1 MGFFK
6 NFIKNITKP
15 ETLVLAAV
23 TGGVGTFIGGAIG
36 SYSIATSV
44 AIRAATSAALTS
56 AASALAPKPEIPS
69 FADFTGDLQN
79 RTRIIKNPIEA
90 RRLVYGTTR
99 LSGVMAYAESTDNDK
114 YLHLVLMLASHEISA
129 INTIYINDEAVTL
142 DGSGNVTA
150 PAKYANLIRI
160 KKHLGADNQIA
171 DSDLVAESASWT
183 TAHRLRGIA
192 YVYVRLEYSVDAF
205 PNGIPNI
212 SAIVDGK
219 KVYDPRTATTAFS
232 NNPALCIRD
241 YLLDQRYGFRAT
253 TDEINDTAFSTAAD
267 ICDESISLA
276 AGGTESRYT
285 LDGTITTAAPPKQ
298 VLEGMLTACGGI
310 VTYSNGKFSI
320 KAAKYVSPTL
330 TLTEDDVI
338 APVSVQTRQSRR
350 DNYNAV
356 KGVFSPPDTN
366 YVPVDYPAFTSTTFQ
381 NEDGGQQQFLDY
393 DMIFTTS
400 SPMAQRLAK
409 IALFRNRQQV
419 TMDVTCNLAAFKLE
433 VGDTIQFTNSRFGF
447 SSKVFEVAEWQFGV
461 SSSVDSVVLSVSL
474 LLRELNSQVFDWDA
488 EETAF
493 LLDNTTLP
501 DPFTLTPPGVVA
513 TDELQIFNQ
522 KAVSVL
528 VIDVSSSSSYAN
540 QFEVQ
545 AKKSTATEYISLG
558 MSAGNRFELV
568 DVEDNVIYDVRARII
583 NTLGVRSAFSTAQ
596 HQVVGK
602 TAPPADVTDFS
613 VNIIETQA
621 HLSWTPVTD
630 LDLSHYIIRHARET
644 TGAEY
649 ANAITIAEKVSRP
662 ANTAIV
668 PAMTGTYFIKAVDK
682 LGNAS
687 TNSTSKVAII
697 EDIKGLN
704 VVETSTQSP
713 TFAGAKSSTVV
724 VDNKLIL
731 DTSINF
737 DDATGDFDDATGL
750 FDGGGGNVASSGTY
764 DFDNYIDL
772 GSVYTSRVTANVN
785 VIRAD
790 YVNTFDDA
798 EGLFDDRTGTF
809 DGDVQAFDD
818 TNVELF
824 IATTEDDPA
833 GTPTYTDFRKF
844 FVGDYKAR
852 AYKFQVK
859 LTTTDNATTP
869 EITQLSVKIDMPDR
883 VVSGA
888 DVSSGVGSKTITF
901 SPAYKSV
908 QGIGIAA
915 QDLQS
920 GDYYAITSKSATGF
934 TITFYNSSDAVIDRT
949 FDYVAKGYGELAA

>member
-1 MGFFK
+1 MGFFS
-6 NFIKNITKP
+6 NFVKTLTKP
-15 ETLVLAAV
+15 ETLILAVA
-23 TGGVGTFIGGAIG
+23 TGGASTFFSGAIAG
-36 SYSIATSV
+36 YSIATSV
-44 AIRAATSAALTS
+44 AIRAGISAALTS
-56 AASALAPKPEIPS
+56 AASALAPKPELPS
-69 FADFTGDLQN
+69 LADFTGDLQS
-79 RTRIIKNPIEA
+79 RTRIIKNPVEP

-99 LSGVMAYAESTDNDK
+99 LSGVMAFAESTDNDTN
-114 YLHLVLMLASHEISA
+114 LHLVLMLASHEIDA
-129 INTIYINDEAVTL
+129 ITTIYINDEAVTL

-160 KKHLGADNQIA
+160 KKHLGADDQLA
-171 DSDLVAESASWT
+171 DSDLVAESDSWT
-183 TAHRLRGIA
+183 SAHRLRGIA
-192 YVYVRLEYSVDAF
+192 YLYVRLKYSVDAF
-205 PNGIPNI
+205 PNGIPNV
-212 SAIVDGK
+212 SAIVRGK
-219 KVYDPRTATTAFS
+219 KVYDPRTATTAYS

-253 TDEINDTAFSTAAD
+253 SAEINDTAFSTAAD
-267 ICDESISLA
+267 ICDESVSLA

-285 LDGTITTAAPPKQ
+285 IDGTITTAAPPKQ
-298 VLEGMLTACGGI
+298 VLEAMLSSCGGI
-310 VTYSNGKFSI
+310 VSYANGKFSV
-320 KAAKYVSPTL
+320 KAAKYVSPTV
-330 TLTEDDVI
+330 TLTEDDMI
-338 APVSVQTRQSRR
+338 SSISVQTRQSRR

-366 YVPVDYPAFTSTTFQ
+366 YIPVDYPAYTSTTFQ
-381 NEDGGQQQFLDY
+381 TEDGGERQFLDY
-393 DMIFTTS
+393 DLAYTTS
-400 SPMAQRLAK
+400 SAMAQRLAK
-409 IALFRNRQQV
+409 IALFRNRQQI
-419 TMDVTCNLAAFKLE
+419 TMDVSCNLAAFKLE
-433 VGDTIQFTNSRFGF
+433 VGDTIQFTNERFGF
-447 SSKVFEVAEWQFGV
+447 SNKVFEVAEWQMGV
-461 SSSVDSVVLSVSL
+461 ASSGDSIVLTIGL
-474 LLRELNSQVFDWDA
+474 LLRELNSAVFDWDA

-501 DPFTLTPPGVVA
+501 DPFTLTPPGLTV

-540 QFEVQ
+540 QFEVE
-545 AKKSTATEYISLG
+545 AKKSGATEYISLG
-558 MSAGNRFELV
+558 TSASNRFELV
-568 DVEDNVIYDVRARII
+568 DVEDNAVYDVRARIVNAI
-583 NTLGVRSAFSTAQ
+583 GVRSPFTTDQ

-621 HLSWTPVTD
+621 HLSWTPVAD

-644 TGAEY
+644 IGAEY
-649 ANAITIAEKVSRP
+649 ANAITIAEKISRP

-687 TNSTSKVAII
+687 TNSTNKVAII
-697 EDIKGLN
+697 ESIKGLN
-704 VVETSTQSP
+704 AVATSTQSP

-731 DTSINF
+731 DTSVNF

-764 DFDNYIDL
+764 DFDDVIDL
-772 GSVYTSRVTANVN
+772 GSVYTSRITANVN

-833 GTPTYTDFRKF
+833 GSPTYTDFRKF

-852 AYKFQVK
+852 ALKFQVK

-869 EITQLSVKIDMPDR
+869 EITQLSVTVDMPDR
-883 VVSGA
+883 VVSEA
-888 DVSSGVGSKTITF
+888 DVSSGVGSKAITF
-901 SPAYKSV
+901 SPAYKAV

-920 GDYYAITSKSATGF
+920 GDYYVITGKSATGF
-934 TITFYNSSDAVIDRT
+934 TITFYNSGDAVIDRT

>member
-1 MGFFK
+1 MGFFS
-6 NFIKNITKP
+6 NFVKSLTKP
-15 ETLVLAAV
+15 ETLILAVA
-23 TGGVGTFIGGAIG
+23 TGGASTFFSGAIG
-36 SYSIATSV
+36 AYSIATSV
-44 AIRAATSAALTS
+44 AIRAGISAALTS
-56 AASALAPKPEIPS
+56 AVSALAPKPELPS
-69 FADFTGDLQN
+69 LADFTGDLQS
-79 RTRIIKNPIEA
+79 RTRIIKNPVEP

-99 LSGVMAYAESTDNDK
+99 LSGVMAFAESTNNDND
-114 YLHLVLMLASHEISA
+114 LHLVLMLASHEVDA
-129 INTIYINDEAVTL
+129 ITTIYINDEAVTL
-142 DGSGNVTA
+142 DGNGNVTA
-150 PAKYANLIRI
+150 PTRYANLIRI
-160 KKHLGADNQIA
+160 NKHLGADDQLA
-171 DSDLVAESASWT
+171 DSDLVAESDKWT
-183 TAHRLRGIA
+183 TSHRLRGIA
-192 YVYVRLEYSVDAF
+192 YLYVRLKYSVDAF
-205 PNGIPNI
+205 PNGIPNV
-212 SAIVDGK
+212 SAIVRGK

-253 TDEINDTAFSTAAD
+253 SAEINDTAFSTAAD

-285 LDGTITTAAPPKQ
+285 TDGTITTAAPPKQ
-298 VLEGMLTACGGI
+298 VLEAMLSSCGGI
-310 VTYSNGKFSI
+310 VSYANGKFSV
-320 KAAKYVSPTL
+320 KAAKYVSPTV
-330 TLTEDDVI
+330 TLTEDDMI
-338 APVSVQTRQSRR
+338 SSISVQTRQSRR

-366 YVPVDYPAFTSTTFQ
+366 YIPVDYPAYTSTTFQ
-381 NEDGGQQQFLDY
+381 TEDGGERQFLDY
-393 DMIFTTS
+393 DLAYTTS
-400 SPMAQRLAK
+400 SAMAQRLAK
-409 IALFRNRQQV
+409 IALFRNRQQI
-419 TMDVTCNLAAFKLE
+419 TMDVSCNLAAFKLE
-433 VGDTIQFTNSRFGF
+433 VGDTIQFTNERFGF
-447 SSKVFEVAEWQFGV
+447 SNKVFEVAEWQMGV
-461 SSSVDSVVLSVSL
+461 ASSGDSIVLTIGL
-474 LLRELNSQVFDWDA
+474 LLRELNSAVFDWDA

-501 DPFTLTPPGVVA
+501 DPFTLTPPGLTV

-528 VIDVSSSSSYAN
+528 IIDVSSSSSYAN
-540 QFEVQ
+540 QFEVE
-545 AKKSTATEYISLG
+545 AKKSGATEYISLG
-558 MSAGNRFELV
+558 TSASNRFELV
-568 DVEDNVIYDVRARII
+568 DVEDNAVYDVRARIVNAI
-583 NTLGVRSAFSTAQ
+583 GVRSPFTTDQ

-621 HLSWTPVTD
+621 HLSWTPVAD

-687 TNSTSKVAII
+687 TNSTNKVAII
-697 EDIKGLN
+697 ESIKGLN
-704 VVETSTQSP
+704 AVETSTQSP

-737 DDATGDFDDATGL
+737 DGATGDFDDASGL
-750 FDGGGGNVASSGTY
+750 FDGGSGSVASEGTY
-764 DFDNYIDL
+764 DFDSVIDL
-772 GSVYTSRVTANVN
+772 GSVYTSRVTANIN
-785 VIRAD
+785 VTRAD
-790 YVNTFDDA
+790 YVNLFDDA

-833 GTPTYTDFRKF
+833 GSPTYTDFRKF

-852 AYKFQVK
+852 GLKFRAVLK
-859 LTTTDNATTP
+859 TSDNETTP
-869 EITQLSVKIDMPDR
+869 EITQLSVTVDMPDR
-883 VVSGA
+883 VVSEA
-888 DVSSGVGSKTITF
+888 DVSSGVGSKAITF
-901 SPAYKSV
+901 SPAYKAV

-920 GDYYAITSKSATGF
+920 GDYYVITGKSATGF